1 MPKYICDK
9 CSREYMGN
17 FCPNC
22 GDKRT
27 KKDEEEMTD
36 AEIIVDMLEDTKESL
51 SKKIKSISKRR
62 IMGIVLLL
70 IAALLFFLAMYQKN
84 AYYNDGNKK
93 VNAYVE
99 EDVYNYL
106 INSNYFIGYMS
117 LTGAFVISGILVII
131 LEPKKRN

>member
-9 CSREYMGN
+9 CSRDYTGN

-36 AEIIVDMLEDTKESL
+36 TEIIADMLEDTKESL

-70 IAALLFFLAMYQKN
+70 IAVFFFFLAMYQKN

-117 LTGAFVISGILVII
+117 LSGTFIISGILVII